1 MALPSVIEKKITKL
15 VISSDMLGI
24 LPLSASSKLE
34 LNEQA
39 RIPDLNDLLINLRTF
54 IQPLG
59 ENLKAVVFFHL
70 QNSRMFFAYANH
82 FMVKVMEKQP
92 VSPGLKLTT
101 TRVLVRDDHSKN
113 IEYAAAS
120 VKSALAL
127 VNNMCM
133 GTATHDEVTLNG
145 LINLSNTEMVDFE
158 IELFITFA
166 SSDLSRNLV
175 GTPDGLYGLQCFAE
189 LDAINK
195 YIGTIT
201 DVLRQFKLRICLE
214 SDEYNVLQEA
224 DTVLADKGNMSLN
237 TARETLQQLKDALHL
252 KSSDSDLTCFRIF
265 ESVRRCANFYHFAE
279 KSKFTGPTGK
289 KSFIDQY
296 RIVQAQVQHEDFNQA
311 ILHHL
316 YGSYDYIAPFFNTLV
331 TFSQLMTAIMDLKHL
346 DKGIEHLET
355 VSRNI
360 VLIEMWFRKVEVSM
374 HFDFSYGV
382 QNFF

>member
-1 MALPSVIEKKITKL
+1 MSLPSDTEKKLEKL
-15 VISSDMLGI
+15 IPSSQVLVFQ
-24 LPLSASSKLE
+24 PVSTSSTLE
-34 LNEQA
+34 LYKQA
-39 RIPDLNDLLINLRTF
+39 RIPDLNDLLINLRSF
-54 IQPLG
+54 LQPLG

-70 QNSRMFFAYANH
+70 QNSRMFYFYAAH
-82 FMVKVMEKQP
+82 FKAMIVP
-92 VSPGLKLTT
+92 FSPGKKWIT
-101 TRVLVRDDHSKN
+101 TRIITRDDYSKN

-120 VKSALAL
+120 VESTLEL
-127 VNNMCM
+127 VHNMCM

-145 LINLSNTEMVDFE
+145 AINLSNTEMVDRE
-158 IELFITFA
+158 LELFITFA
-166 SSDLSRNLV
+166 SSDLSRNLF
-175 GTPDGLYGLQCFAE
+175 GTPDGLYGLRCFAE

-289 KSFIDQY
+289 RSFIDQY

>member
-1 MALPSVIEKKITKL
+1 MSLPSDTEKKLEKL
-15 VISSDMLGI
+15 VPSSQVLVFQ
-24 LPLSASSKLE
+24 PVSTSSTLE
-34 LNEQA
+34 LYKQA

-70 QNSRMFFAYANH
+70 QNSRMFFAYAAH
-82 FMVKVMEKQP
+82 FKAMIVP
-92 VSPGLKLTT
+92 VSPGKKWIT
-101 TRVLVRDDHSKN
+101 TRIITRDDYSKN

-120 VKSALAL
+120 VESTLEL
-127 VNNMCM
+127 VHNMCM

-145 LINLSNTEMVDFE
+145 HINLSNTEKIDYE
-158 IELFITFA
+158 LELFITFA
-166 SSDLSRNLV
+166 SSDLSRNLF

-252 KSSDSDLTCFRIF
+252 KSDSDLTCFRIF

-289 KSFIDQY
+289 RSFIDQY

-382 QNFF
+382 QNYF

>member
-1 MALPSVIEKKITKL
+1 MALLSDTEKKLEKL
-15 VISSDMLGI
+15 IPSSRMLSS
-24 LPLSASSKLE
+24 LSASSKLE
-34 LNEQA
+34 LDKQA
-39 RIPDLNDLLINLRTF
+39 RIADLNDLLINLRTF

-70 QNSRMFFAYANH
+70 QNSKMFFAYTTH
-82 FMVKVMEKQP
+82 FMVKVLEKQP

-101 TRVLVRDDHSKN
+101 TRVLVRDYRSKC

-120 VKSALAL
+120 VKSTLEL

-145 LINLSNTEMVDFE
+145 HINLSNTEMVDFE
-158 IELFITFA
+158 IGLFTKFA
-166 SSDLSRNLV
+166 SSDLSRNFFV
-175 GTPDGLYGLQCFAE
+175 TFDELYGLRCFAE
-189 LDAINK
+189 LDAINR
-195 YIGTIT
+195 YIGPIT
-201 DVLRQFKLRICLE
+201 DVLRRFKLRICLE
-214 SDEYNVLQEA
+214 SNEYNVLQEA

-237 TARETLQQLKDALHL
+237 TARETLQQLKDALHI
-252 KSSDSDLTCFRIF
+252 KSESDLTRFRIF

-279 KSKFTGPTGK
+279 KRKFTGPTGK

-316 YGSYDYIAPFFNTLV
+316 YGSYDYIAPFFTLV
-331 TFSQLMTAIMDLKHL
+331 TFSQLMIAILDLKHL
-346 DKGIEHLET
+346 DKGIEHLEIVT
-355 VSRNI
+355 RNI

-374 HFDFSYGV
+374 HFNFSYGL
-382 QNFF
+382 QNSFF